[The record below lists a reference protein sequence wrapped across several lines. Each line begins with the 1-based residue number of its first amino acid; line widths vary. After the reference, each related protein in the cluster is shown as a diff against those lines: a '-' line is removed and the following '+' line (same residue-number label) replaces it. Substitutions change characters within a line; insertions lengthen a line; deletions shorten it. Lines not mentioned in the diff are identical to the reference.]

1 MPKKTTEEIHIEK
14 INLGIRAIQK
24 GTKTAKT
31 ANLSASFEKLKT
43 LNKGMYDELMNNYRA
58 TLYGIPQV

>member
-1 MPKKTTEEIHIEK
+1 MPKITTEELHINK

-31 ANLSASFEKLKT
+31 ANLSGSFEKLKS
-43 LNKGMYDELMNNYRA
+43 LNKGMHDELMNNYRA
-58 TLYGIPQV
+58 TLYGIPVG